1 MFCKKQSINQIWP
14 KDDLLYIIK
23 FMKKWSHRPQ
33 KGEKILTLDFC
44 KKQSTT
50 LTLAHKPTLSPS
62 FVLFLFIPLSSLSLP
77 ISFLFCFSL
86 LLPPLSAPS
95 LSLTSHPLLFLPFY
109 NFYHFIFCSF
119 SHLYFIFNHDM
130 CLSFLPL
137 HLSLFLPVILYSLL
151 FPI

>member
-1 MFCKKQSINQIWP
+1 
-14 KDDLLYIIK
+14 
-23 FMKKWSHRPQ
+23 
-33 KGEKILTLDFC
+33 
-44 KKQSTT
+44 
-50 LTLAHKPTLSPS
+50 
-62 FVLFLFIPLSSLSLP
+62 LSLP

-151 FPI
+151 FPIWCFSICLILQSLFYSLPLFFPLWFPPNLCSSTSFHLYLAPLSPQLRLFALCLPVSPLSSLS